1 MKIRSLFIISTFLI
15 FSQAQAQVR
24 ETASYSDSLNNNIL
38 LLKKYLSKGNNWHF
52 TDSLAEKRLG
62 GLIDFV
68 ENEPVDTLISYFQ
81 KFRSEPGH
89 SFVFRLPEQV
99 SDSLQVAGYLSADQV
114 NQRLK
119 ALARQAEGEFSGRQI
134 NVPADL
140 FDNIESKVELVPRG
154 EGMRLFTDHV
164 FQLPDSLRDLDAI
177 PDNQVQT
184 AEDFRRILRL
194 DSIRDAYVEQK
205 RQQYNDSIVKAYRNQ
220 LIENYRRQLIAERTT
235 FLQGRLLDSVKVNNY
250 DVLKQYND
258 QVMLAVNDSLS
269 SAVRWMTE
277 FADLIDNT
285 TVSLVNYT
293 NDTSQLVLSNLGRYF
308 TRVWLKN
315 AQNDSL
321 SVLVKNVSKRGMQ
334 LVIEDG
340 VTFSRFKQQ
349 AVKDFDFATLN
360 KPSSSLDKIDKR
372 YQMVTPW
379 VIGGDGTTGFTQ
391 TYMENWKKGGESAL
405 SILLV
410 LKGFANYSQE
420 KVKWENSAELRNGWV
435 KPGESKIQ
443 KNDDKLQFVSRLG
456 ISAFKKW
463 YYSSEANFES
473 QFFNGYKYPNRDKA
487 ISGFLAPGRF
497 LFKVGM
503 DYKPNKNFSLFI
515 SPITSK
521 SVFVRDTL
529 KVNQTNFGIER
540 GKKSSWEPG
549 FNTDLRFV
557 KEIIPNVTWDT
568 KYAMFFNYLE
578 PADKFVVEWEN
589 VLTTQLT
596 DHITMR
602 MMLHTIYDS
611 KILFD
616 RQDKDGKP
624 VLDAN
629 GKVIREPKL
638 QLKEFITIG
647 FSYKLNRRVYRAKA
661 IK

>member
-81 KFRSEPGH
+81 KFRSEPEH

-154 EGMRLFTDHV
+154 EGMRLFTDHI

-177 PDNQVQT
+177 PDDQVQT

-194 DSIRDAYVEQK
+194 DSLRDAYVEQK

>member
-81 KFRSEPGH
+81 KFRSEPEH

-154 EGMRLFTDHV
+154 EGMRLFTDHI

>member
-81 KFRSEPGH
+81 KYGSEPGH
-89 SFVFRLPEQV
+89 SFVFRLPEKV

-114 NQRLK
+114 SQRLK

-154 EGMRLFTDHV
+154 EGMRLFTDHI

-194 DSIRDAYVEQK
+194 DSLRDAYVEQK

-220 LIENYRRQLIAERTT
+220 LIENYRKQLIAERTS

-293 NDTSQLVLSNLGRYF
+293 NDTSQLVLSSLGRYF

-321 SVLVKNVSKRGMQ
+321 SVLVKNISKRGMQ

-443 KNDDKLQFVSRLG
+443 KNDDKMQFVSRLG

-473 QFFNGYKYPNRDKA
+473 QFFNGYKYPNRDQA

>member
-99 SDSLQVAGYLSADQV
+99 SDSLQVSGYLSADQV

>member
-81 KFRSEPGH
+81 KFRSEPEH

-114 NQRLK
+114 SQRLK

-154 EGMRLFTDHV
+154 EGMRLFTDHI

-177 PDNQVQT
+177 PDDQVQT

-194 DSIRDAYVEQK
+194 DSLRDAYVEQK

-220 LIENYRRQLIAERTT
+220 LIENYRKQLIAERTS

-293 NDTSQLVLSNLGRYF
+293 NDTSQLVLSSLGRYF

-321 SVLVKNVSKRGMQ
+321 SVLVKNISKRGMQ

-443 KNDDKLQFVSRLG
+443 KNDDKMQFVSRLG

-473 QFFNGYKYPNRDKA
+473 QFFNGYKYPNRDQA

>member
-81 KFRSEPGH
+81 KYGSEPGH

-134 NVPADL
+134 NVPVDL

-154 EGMRLFTDHV
+154 EGMRLFTDHI

-177 PDNQVQT
+177 PDDQVQT

-194 DSIRDAYVEQK
+194 DSLRDAYVEQK

-220 LIENYRRQLIAERTT
+220 LIENYRKQLIAERTS

-293 NDTSQLVLSNLGRYF
+293 NDTSQLVLSSLGRYF

-321 SVLVKNVSKRGMQ
+321 SVLVKNISKRGMQ

-443 KNDDKLQFVSRLG
+443 KNDDKMQFVSRLG

-473 QFFNGYKYPNRDKA
+473 QFFNGYKYPNRDQA

>member
-81 KFRSEPGH
+81 KFRSEPEH

-154 EGMRLFTDHV
+154 EGMRLFTDHI

-177 PDNQVQT
+177 PDDQVQT

>member
-81 KFRSEPGH
+81 KFRSEPEH

-99 SDSLQVAGYLSADQV
+99 SDSLQVSGYLSADQV
-114 NQRLK
+114 SQRLK

-154 EGMRLFTDHV
+154 EGMRLFTDHI

>member
-81 KFRSEPGH
+81 KFRSEPEH

-99 SDSLQVAGYLSADQV
+99 SDSLQVSGYLSADQV
-114 NQRLK
+114 SQRLK

-154 EGMRLFTDHV
+154 EGMRLFTDHI

-194 DSIRDAYVEQK
+194 DSLRDAYVEQK

-473 QFFNGYKYPNRDKA
+473 QFFNGYKYPNRDQA

>member
-99 SDSLQVAGYLSADQV
+99 SDSLQVSGYLSADQV

-154 EGMRLFTDHV
+154 EGMRLFTDHI

-177 PDNQVQT
+177 PDDQVQT

>member
-81 KFRSEPGH
+81 KFRSEPEH

>member
-99 SDSLQVAGYLSADQV
+99 SDSLQVSGYLSADQV

-154 EGMRLFTDHV
+154 EGMRLFTDHI

-177 PDNQVQT
+177 PDDQVQT

-194 DSIRDAYVEQK
+194 DSLRDAYVEQK

-473 QFFNGYKYPNRDKA
+473 QFFNGYKYPNRDQA